1 MSIFLLDLPQK
12 KHLNIE
18 SFQISGD
25 EKLMAKE
32 VAIFREVDEAS
43 IFLFKAALSG
53 EVFSEAVI
61 SMQKSKDSTEGKIAF
76 KLKMP
81 FIGDYEIR
89 KGLESFT
96 MKFVTLVV
104 TNAK

>member
-1 MSIFLLDLPQK
+1 MSIFLDLPQK

-18 SFQISGD
+18 SFQIIGD
-25 EKLMAKE
+25 EKLIAKE

-43 IFLFKAALSG
+43 IILFKAALNG

-61 SMQKSKDSTEGKIAF
+61 SMQKSKDRAEENIAF

-81 FIGDYEIR
+81 FIDNYETK
-89 KGLESFT
+89 KGLENFT
-96 MKFVTLVV
+96 MKFVTLVI
-104 TNAK
+104 TNGK